1 MNTAVPENKQQIITN
16 VLSNAKLSTDDEIIF
31 YLQSK
36 TKIHKDL
43 ITQIVVNE
51 RPMFLENDQHKID
64 FSKYF

>member
-1 MNTAVPENKQQIITN
+1 MNTAVPENKQQIIIN